1 VRTILSSKIA
11 AVLAAAAT
19 ALVSAPAAE
28 AQTADSYKIGLVAS
42 ITGPGSFLGDPF
54 SKSAQLAVD
63 RANAAGGINGK
74 KIELVI
80 YDTEASADKSL
91 VFVKRL
97 ISDDKVSVILG
108 PDFSGTV
115 RAVLPTTEAA
125 GVPVLYNTPVI
136 EPKAGSFHFTPWP
149 SEEASYRV
157 ALTSLK
163 ARGVKKVGILATTDL
178 SGESG
183 MKQVQ
188 RLAGEYGITVGAVER
203 MEMQDKDA
211 TSQLTNIKASS
222 PDAVFFVGSGATVAV
237 ACKAY
242 TRLDMKQPVVISTGA
257 VSANFPTLLKGIA
270 PETLI
275 FPTYKMLLVNDLPA
289 SDPNREPILTFLKLF
304 EDKYKRKTDFYGGA
318 GWDLANIAIDA
329 MRKVGTDRT
338 KIRDAIQQVK
348 NYPGTMAVLTF
359 APDNHRGAGVD
370 AQLMGQF
377 KDDKFV
383 LIK

>member
-19 ALVSAPAAE
+19 AVVAVPTAE
-28 AQTADSYKIGLVAS
+28 AQTADSYKIGLGAS

-188 RLAGEYGITVGAVER
+188 RLAGEYGITVGTVER

-211 TSQLTNIKASS
+211 TSQLTNIKA
-222 PDAVFFVGSGATVAV
+222 
-237 ACKAY
+237 
-242 TRLDMKQPVVISTGA
+242 
-257 VSANFPTLLKGIA
+257 
-270 PETLI
+270 
-275 FPTYKMLLVNDLPA
+275 
-289 SDPNREPILTFLKLF
+289 
-304 EDKYKRKTDFYGGA
+304 
-318 GWDLANIAIDA
+318 
-329 MRKVGTDRT
+329 
-338 KIRDAIQQVK
+338 
-348 NYPGTMAVLTF
+348 
-359 APDNHRGAGVD
+359 
-370 AQLMGQF
+370 
-377 KDDKFV
+377 
-383 LIK
+383 